1 MLKQVHSSHHKH
13 YGKEL
18 ERSAGEKLK
27 LLVQP
32 IESKLAA
39 QLSEQHTDWQRY
51 ALGTGKKSCL
61 VFLTKLSEMSSI
73 FIVSRHIG
81 IFIFLKTLH

>member
-18 ERSAGEKLK
+18 ESSAGEKLN
-27 LLVQP
+27 LLSSPLKASWQP
-32 IESKLAA
+32 SS
-39 QLSEQHTDWQRY
+39 QSNTDWQRY

-61 VFLTKLSEMSSI
+61 VFLTKLSEMGSI

-81 IFIFLKTLH
+81 IFIFF